1 MALHTLAIDI
11 GKHSFHVFGVEDDG
25 VVVARKISRA
35 KLAATVDRLGP
46 KVVAMEACSSAHHW
60 GRLFEAAGQT
70 VRPIDAYFVRPFVR
84 GSKSEATDAQAIW
97 DAAGRPTMR
106 FVPVKSIACQDVEGG
121 AKSGHPAAM
130 DQGPQT
136 LILG

>member
-25 VVVARKISRA
+25 VVVSRKISRA

-60 GRLFEAAGQT
+60 GRLFEAAGRT
-70 VRPIDAYFVRPFVR
+70 VRLIDAYFVRPLVLPQGAKRFTAQVSQAV
-84 GSKSEATDAQAIW
+84 GEATLSELAVW
-97 DAAGRPTMR
+97 
-106 FVPVKSIACQDVEGG
+106 
-121 AKSGHPAAM
+121 
-130 DQGPQT
+130 
-136 LILG
+136 